1 MNEIEARIVQ
11 LNQLLKEYGHA
22 YYVLDKPVVADGV
35 YDQLMQELLA
45 LEADNPS
52 LIFPDSPTQ
61 RVGGQILERF
71 TKVTHEDRK
80 SVV

>member
-1 MNEIEARIVQ
+1 MNDIEARIVQ

-61 RVGGQILERF
+61 RVGGQF
-71 TKVTHEDRK
+71 
-80 SVV
+80 